1 MRMRYGADTT
11 PRARAVLALVAL
23 VAGALALACG
33 DGGSDEPAATAT
45 AAAAA
50 TATATRE
57 AAAASAA
64 PTTATAAATAAA
76 GEATATPAAAAE
88 ATPEARTSVFGEEGF
103 EASYPRF
110 TDEEAGLT
118 LIFGTPDLGVGPQR
132 IAFVLSDETGI
143 VKLPIASLSGS
154 FGGGEAQTVLARY
167 YDFPE
172 GIRGL
177 YVGELNFDRAGEWTI
192 EVSLPRPDG
201 SRAAIGFTVTV
212 AERTSAPAVGD
223 PAPSSL
229 NRTLADVESVNHLS
243 TGAEPDPALYELT
256 IAEAL
261 EAGRPLVIVFASPGF
276 CTNAL
281 CGPQAEILTALRER
295 HGDRVNFIHVDL
307 YENPLDIRSM
317 GLQVAIE
324 TPLLREWGLRTPEW
338 TFIVGADG
346 LVAGRFEAFA
356 PEAELEEAL
365 IALLDG
371 A

>member
-1 MRMRYGADTT
+1 MKRTRCCSGVRWSASAT
-11 PRARAVLALVAL
+11 LALAAL
-23 VAGALALACG
+23 LAGTLALACG
-33 DGGSDEPAATAT
+33 DGGDSDAPAPAPAV
-45 AAAAA
+45 A

-57 AAAASAA
+57 AGVPTPTPSAAA
-64 PTTATAAATAAA
+64 PTTVTSE
-76 GEATATPAAAAE
+76 GSEETATPAAMPE
-88 ATPEARTSVFGEEGF
+88 ATGSVFGDEGF

-110 TDEEAGLT
+110 DDEEAGLT
-118 LIFGTPDLGVGPQR
+118 LIFGTPDLGVGRQR
-132 IAFVLSDETGI
+132 VAFVLSDGQGI
-143 VKLPIASLSGS
+143 VRLPVASLSAS
-154 FGGGEAQTVLARY
+154 LGGGEAQTVLARY
-167 YDFPE
+167 FDFPE

-192 EVSLPRPDG
+192 EVGVPRADG
-201 SRAAIGFTVTV
+201 SRAAMSFPVRV
-212 AERTSAPAVGD
+212 AARTLAPDVGD
-223 PAPSSL
+223 PAPPSL
-229 NRTLADVESVNHLS
+229 NRTLADVESIYELS
-243 TGAEPDPALYELT
+243 TGAEPDPALYEST
-256 IAEAL
+256 VADAL

-281 CGPQAEILTALRER
+281 CGPQAEILTSLRER

-307 YENPLDIRSM
+307 FENPQEIRSM
-317 GLQVAIE
+317 GLGVAIE
-324 TPLLREWGLRTPEW
+324 TPLLREWGLHTPEW

>member
-1 MRMRYGADTT
+1 MRIRHAANIG
-11 PRARAVLALVAL
+11 PRSRAVLALVAL
-23 VAGALALACG
+23 VAGVLALACG
-33 DGGSDEPAATAT
+33 DGGSDEPATPATAT
-45 AAAAA
+45 AAAPASATAAAASEATATAAIAA
-50 TATATRE
+50 TATST
-57 AAAASAA
+57 SA
-64 PTTATAAATAAA
+64 
-76 GEATATPAAAAE
+76 EATASAE
-88 ATPEARTSVFGEEGF
+88 VTPEARTSVFGDKGF
-103 EASYPRF
+103 EDSYPRF
-110 TDEEAGLT
+110 DNEEAGLT
-118 LIFGTPDLGVGPQR
+118 LIFGTPDIGIGPQR
-132 IAFVLSDETGI
+132 VAFVLSDGGGI
-143 VKLPIASLSGS
+143 VKLPIASLSAS
-154 FGGGEAQTVLARY
+154 FSGGGEAQTVVARY

-177 YVGELNFDRAGEWTI
+177 YVGELDFDQAGEWMLQ
-192 EVSLPRPDG
+192 VSLPRADG
-201 SRAAIGFTVTV
+201 SRATLSFPVTV
-212 AERTSAPAVGD
+212 ADRTSAPGVGE
-223 PAPSSL
+223 PAPASR
-229 NRTLADVESVNHLS
+229 NRTLADVESVNELS

-256 IAEAL
+256 VAEAL

-307 YENPLDIRSM
+307 YENPLEIRSM
-317 GLQVAIE
+317 GLGVAIE

>member
-1 MRMRYGADTT
+1 MRMRHAANIA
-11 PRARAVLALVAL
+11 PRARVALALVAL

-33 DGGSDEPAATAT
+33 DGGSDEPAAPATAT
-45 AAAAA
+45 AAAP
-50 TATATRE
+50 
-57 AAAASAA
+57 ASAA
-64 PTTATAAATAAA
+64 ATTTGATSQATAAAATAAPA
-76 GEATATPAAAAE
+76 TSTSAATATPE
-88 ATPEARTSVFGEEGF
+88 DTPEAQSSVFGDEGF
-103 EASYPRF
+103 EASYPQF
-110 TDEEAGLT
+110 TDDAAGLT
-118 LIFGTPDLGVGPQR
+118 LVFGTPDLGVGPQR

-154 FGGGEAQTVLARY
+154 FGGGEPQTVIARY

-177 YVGELNFDRAGEWTI
+177 YVGELNFDRAGEWMI

-201 SRAAIGFTVTV
+201 SRATINFPVTV
-212 AERTSAPAVGD
+212 ADRTSAPAVGD
-223 PAPSSL
+223 PAPASL

-256 IAEAL
+256 VAEAL
-261 EAGRPLVIVFASPGF
+261 EAGRPFVIVFASPGF

-338 TFIVGADG
+338 TFIVDADG

>member
-1 MRMRYGADTT
+1 MRMRYAADIP
-11 PRARAVLALVAL
+11 PRARAALALVAL
-23 VAGALALACG
+23 VVGALALACG
-33 DGGSDEPAATAT
+33 EGGSDEPAATAT

-57 AAAASAA
+57 AAAASAVPA
-64 PTTATAAATAAA
+64 AATAAATAAA
-76 GEATATPAAAAE
+76 GEATATSAAE

-177 YVGELNFDRAGEWTI
+177 YVGELNFDRAGEWML
-192 EVSLPRPDG
+192 EVSLPRADG
-201 SRAAIGFTVTV
+201 SRAALSFPVTV
-212 AERTSAPAVGD
+212 ADRTSAPGVGE
-223 PAPSSL
+223 PAPASR
-229 NRTLADVESVNHLS
+229 NRTLADVESVNELS

-281 CGPQAEILTALRER
+281 CGPQAEILTVLRER
-295 HGDRVNFIHVDL
+295 HGDRATFIHVDL

-317 GLQVAIE
+317 GLGVAIE

>member
-1 MRMRYGADTT
+1 MRMRHSSGGLSSTSLSL
-11 PRARAVLALVAL
+11 VLVLL

-33 DGGSDEPAATAT
+33 DGGGSSVAPAPAT
-45 AAAAA
+45 AAV
-50 TATATRE
+50 
-57 AAAASAA
+57 
-64 PTTATAAATAAA
+64 TATAAATRETASATSAPEATAAA
-76 GEATATPAAAAE
+76 TTATGEATASAE

-110 TDEEAGLT
+110 DDEEAGLT
-118 LIFGTPDLGVGPQR
+118 LIFGTPDIGVGPQR
-132 IAFVLSDETGI
+132 VAFVLSDGGGI
-143 VKLPIASLSGS
+143 VKLPITSLSAS
-154 FGGGEAQTVLARY
+154 FSGGGEAQTVVARY

-177 YVGELNFDRAGEWTI
+177 YVGELNFDRAGEWML
-192 EVSLPRPDG
+192 EVSLPRADG
-201 SRAAIGFTVTV
+201 SRATLSFPVTV
-212 AERTSAPAVGD
+212 ADRTSAPGVGE
-223 PAPSSL
+223 PAPASR
-229 NRTLADVESVNHLS
+229 NRTLADVESVNELS

-281 CGPQAEILTALRER
+281 CGPQAEILTVLRER
-295 HGDRVNFIHVDL
+295 HGDRATFIHVDL
-307 YENPLDIRSM
+307 YENPLEIRSM
-317 GLQVAIE
+317 GLGVAIE